1 MQFIFN
7 IQRRDSGM
15 SLKLTFAAAALMVSS
30 AAFSAVTISAP
41 EEIKILAV
49 NDQEVNTGLFRAKN
63 NQYKV
68 DAGISNI
75 SMRYTQYF
83 EHLNGEHDIVKSSVV
98 TVRTPIL
105 QDGEE
110 YRLDLINV
118 PANFEA
124 AKKYAEQPVVALFD
138 KNNQMLVQQVGAN
151 TEQKPWLGQG
161 IFSKTTDLTQKKT
174 ALQNQPAPIYTQAAV
189 QSKMVAATS
198 SESLTSGVTVDQ
210 QLIQLWQ
217 KANKAE
223 RQKFMSWLAEHSN

>member
-1 MQFIFN
+1 MFN
-7 IQRRDSGM
+7 IQRRDGGM
-15 SLKLTFAAAALMVSS
+15 SLKLTFAAAALMVSG

-68 DAGISNI
+68 DAGTSNI
-75 SMRYTQYF
+75 SVRYTQYF

-98 TVRTPIL
+98 TIRTPIL
-105 QDGEE
+105 QEGGE
-110 YRLDLINV
+110 YRLELVNA

-124 AKKYAEQPVVALFD
+124 AKKYAEQPIVALFD
-138 KNNQMLVQQVGAN
+138 KNNEMLVQQVGAN
-151 TEQKPWLGQG
+151 TEPKPWLAQG

-174 ALQNQPAPIYTQAAV
+174 ALQNQPAPVYTPAAV
-189 QSKMVAATS
+189 QSKVVAVPS
-198 SESLTSGVTVDQ
+198 SESHSGATADQ

-223 RQKFMSWLAEHSN
+223 RQKFMSWLAEQAN

>member
-1 MQFIFN
+1 
-7 IQRRDSGM
+7 M
-15 SLKLTFAAAALMVSS
+15 SLRLTFAAAALMVSS

-68 DAGISNI
+68 DAGVSNI
-75 SMRYTQYF
+75 SVRYTQYF

-98 TVRTPIL
+98 TLRTPIL

-110 YRLDLINV
+110 YRLDLINA
-118 PANFEA
+118 PANFDA

-151 TEQKPWLGQG
+151 TEQKPWLAQG
-161 IFSKTTDLTQKKT
+161 IFSKTTDLTQKKI
-174 ALQNQPAPIYTQAAV
+174 AVQNQPLSVYTQAAMQAKV
-189 QSKMVAATS
+189 GGVPSG
-198 SESLTSGVTVDQ
+198 EFTSGITVDQ

-223 RQKFMSWLAEHSN
+223 RQKFMSWLAEQTN